1 MSRISPPA
9 KPVSVSTYSGPLG
22 PQSIYISGRYAY
34 VADFANGL
42 YVLDISNPANVTLA
56 GQKSGTGYYSV
67 QVAGDYA
74 YAGDALRARRFRC
87 STSMT
92 PSNITTVGS
101 LSTGGNPRSV
111 FLAGKYAYES
121 MGNTTLKVVDINGAK
136 LPAANI
142 GSLAANTA

>member
-1 MSRISPPA
+1 MLP
-9 KPVSVSTYSGPLG
+9 
-22 PQSIYISGRYAY
+22 
-34 VADFANGL
+34 
-42 YVLDISNPANVTLA
+42 LA

-74 YAGDALRARRFRC
+74 YAVTLSGAAIQVLDIHD
-87 STSMT
+87 

-111 FLAGKYAYES
+111 FLAGKYAYVS
-121 MGNTTLKVVDINGAK
+121 MGNTTVKVVDINGAK

-142 GSLAANTA
+142 GSLAANTANISDNLLVGGDGFFGGGINVGASGIFSAEGLRSSAPQH